1 MEEFKDSQPFFNLLG
16 AQYGEGFEDFRQ
28 QVILLYPDLDF
39 SFIQIDASIPM
50 TPYRGDRVVDVEDD
64 TDDAAEGVIIVLAIN
79 GQALLGS
86 QALPDGPPV
95 ADALVT

>member
-1 MEEFKDSQPFFNLLG
+1 
-16 AQYGEGFEDFRQ
+16 
-28 QVILLYPDLDF
+28 
-39 SFIQIDASIPM
+39 M

-64 TDDAAEGVIIVLAIN
+64 TDDAAEGAIIVLAIN
-79 GQALLGS
+79 GQALPGS